1 MNNEKRKVI
10 HSLFFFVLS
19 FWSKNMKKTFYLVGI
34 LTLLFV
40 SNTFGQLNL
49 PRESQR
55 AEVSQTVGD
64 VRISLVYHRPN
75 TKARKVW
82 GELVPFGK
90 VWRTGA
96 NEATVFEISRDV
108 TVNGKP
114 LPAGKYSLHT
124 IPNKDEWT
132 IIFNKT
138 WNQWGSFNY
147 DEKQDALRVT
157 VKPEKTNFQETLS
170 YNFENVTAN
179 TTQVAIIWEKVKVPF
194 IVDAGDVSGRALAD
208 IRQAMKNLKSDD
220 FRTASQAANWVLA
233 MKMPAYY
240 GEALGW
246 IDTSIKI
253 RENFGNLT
261 TKARL
266 LAELGRKQDAIA
278 VAEKAIQVGKAATPV
293 VNTTDLEKLL
303 NEWKAGK

>member
-1 MNNEKRKVI
+1 
-10 HSLFFFVLS
+10 
-19 FWSKNMKKTFYLVGI
+19 MKKTFYLVGI